1 MCFHEDVNGQIN
13 NVFCSVRSKEEK
25 FLGEIYTDSDKSV
38 EKNELKYK
46 KEISK

>member
-1 MCFHEDVNGQIN
+1 MCFYEDVNGQIT

-25 FLGEIYTDSDKSV
+25 FSGEIYTHSDKSV
-38 EKNELKYK
+38 KKMDIKYK